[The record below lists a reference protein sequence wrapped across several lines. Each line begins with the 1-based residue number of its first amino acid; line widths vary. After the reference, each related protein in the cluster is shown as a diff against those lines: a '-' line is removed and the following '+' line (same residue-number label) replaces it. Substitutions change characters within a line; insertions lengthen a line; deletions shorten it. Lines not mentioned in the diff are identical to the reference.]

1 MFLGMYDSN
10 NRIENC
16 YNGINKEIIFYL
28 VCYVIYRK
36 RLIFIICVYFESIYL
51 WINDVFV
58 YLCVFCICVCVCM
71 YECVC
76 V

>member
-1 MFLGMYDSN
+1 MPPGMYDSN

-16 YNGINKEIIFYL
+16 HNGINKEITFHL
-28 VCYVIYRK
+28 ACHVIYRK
-36 RLIFIICVYFESIYL
+36 RLIFTICAYPESIYP

-58 YLCVFCICVCVCM
+58 YLCALCTCVCVCM